1 MGTGMGIKKISAVM
15 VVLAVCCAAVLCS
28 CQEDTTAQNQ
38 PAAPEMVS
46 AAIPKQP
53 AAPEK
58 IAPPPPEKI
67 PPLPAG
73 RDAESAGGQT
83 PTAPLD
89 PVQKELVADLI
100 MGQGKKYEPKVK
112 NDPFE
117 PLVQEEPLDGPG
129 RQVQIESP
137 SRPLTPL
144 EKMELSQLKLVA
156 VLETNHQ
163 KLAMVEESSG
173 KGYEVKVGTYIGK
186 NSGKVTQIK
195 SGSIVIKE
203 VIRDYKGKP
212 KERFQEMKL
221 HKEDGE

>member
-1 MGTGMGIKKISAVM
+1 MGTGMRIKKISAVM

-28 CQEDTTAQNQ
+28 CQEETTAQNQ
-38 PAAPEMVS
+38 PATPEVVS

-58 IAPPPPEKI
+58 IELPPPEKI
-67 PPLPAG
+67 PPLAPG
-73 RDAESAGGQT
+73 RDVESAVGQ
-83 PTAPLD
+83 PPPPQLD
-89 PVQKELVADLI
+89 PDQKELVANLI

-112 NDPFE
+112 TDPFA
-117 PLVQEEPLDGPG
+117 PLVQEEPLDGTG
-129 RQVQIESP
+129 RKVEIRAP